1 MEILYLLVPMSAVLV
16 LLVLAV
22 FGWALQRGQ
31 FEDLDGEAQ
40 RILQPETVFFDMA
53 QGAVPAAAEESH
65 SLASGQDEEALD
77 GKREGGAAS
86 KNAGSGL

>member
-53 QGAVPAAAEESH
+53 QGAVPAAAEESL

-77 GKREGGAAS
+77 GKREGGAAT
-86 KNAGSGL
+86 KNAESGL